1 MVIFYMVVTYHD
13 VINAFHLHYLIWAS
27 CLVSWTAAY
36 GHPDADSILSAIA
49 EERGKEGSLSAN
61 IFRMLSL
68 PPTVG
73 F

>member
-1 MVIFYMVVTYHD
+1 MHFIFITWYGPP
-13 VINAFHLHYLIWAS
+13 ALFHVDS
-27 CLVSWTAAY
+27 CLC

-68 PPTVG
+68 PPTAG